1 MSALEGIVRRVEQLK
16 EDAATTRPDHERLHS
31 EEDNILVM
39 ALEAIAAGDPQSQDI
54 AREALATQRIAFS
67 RWYA

>member
-16 EDAATTRPDHERLHS
+16 EDAATSPDHERLHI

-54 AREALATQRIAFS
+54 AREALVTQRIAFS
-67 RWYA
+67 RWHA